1 MAETLREVMT
11 TNPATLDAAAAVA
24 DAARMM
30 RDRDVGAVLV
40 TDSGAI
46 RGIVTDRDLVVRV
59 LADGRD
65 PATTRLSEI
74 ASLEIESLP
83 PTATVEEAVDLMM
96 KRALRRIPVVEHD
109 RPVGIV
115 AIGDLAVARDP
126 KSALGQISAADPNR

>member
-40 TDSGAI
+40 TDSGAM

-126 KSALGQISAADPNR
+126 KSALGQISAANPNR

>member
-11 TNPATLDAAAAVA
+11 SNPATLDAAAAVA

>member
-11 TNPATLDAAAAVA
+11 TNPATLDAAAAAA

-40 TDSGAI
+40 TDSGAM

-126 KSALGQISAADPNR
+126 KSALGQISAANPNR

>member
-11 TNPATLDAAAAVA
+11 SNPATLDAAAAVA

-83 PTATVEEAVDLMM
+83 PTATVKEAVDLMM

-109 RPVGIV
+109 RAIGIV
-115 AIGDLAVARDP
+115 AIGDLAVDRDSE
-126 KSALGQISAADPNR
+126 SALGQISAADPNR